1 LALNPLTTVI
11 NGFQWG
17 VLDTAAPELGKTLVG
32 IAVTALFLIVGLWY
46 FRRSEPRFADT
57 I

>member
-1 LALNPLTTVI
+1 VI

-17 VLDTAAPELGKTLVG
+17 VVGAPAPELGKTLISVG
-32 IAVTALFLIVGLWY
+32 AAVVFFVVGLWF

>member
-1 LALNPLTTVI
+1 MHPPP
-11 NGFQWG
+11 
-17 VLDTAAPELGKTLVG
+17 DLGKTLVSVAAMAA
-32 IAVTALFLIVGLWY
+32 IFVVGLWF

>member
-1 LALNPLTTVI
+1 MVSVGATV
-11 NGFQWG
+11 
-17 VLDTAAPELGKTLVG
+17 
-32 IAVTALFLIVGLWY
+32 LFVVVGLWF

>member
-1 LALNPLTTVI
+1 MTAVI
-11 NGFQWG
+11 DGFQWG
-17 VLDTAAPELGKTLVG
+17 VVGTEAPELAKTLIGV
-32 IAVTALFLIVGLWY
+32 AAAATFFVVGLTY

>member
-1 LALNPLTTVI
+1 MTAVI

-17 VLDTAAPELGKTLVG
+17 VVGTAGPGLGKTLVSL
-32 IAVTALFLIVGLWY
+32 AAMATFFLVGLSY
-46 FRRSEPRFADT
+46 FRRSEPRFADN

>member
-1 LALNPLTTVI
+1 MTAVI

-17 VLDTAAPELGKTLVG
+17 VLGTAAPDLGKTLVERRG
-32 IAVTALFLIVGLWY
+32 DRGLLRRSGCWY

>member
-1 LALNPLTTVI
+1 MTAVI
-11 NGFQWG
+11 AGFQWG
-17 VLDTAAPELGKTLVG
+17 VIGTSAPDLDKTLVSVG
-32 IAVTALFLIVGLWY
+32 ATAVFLVVGLWY

>member
-1 LALNPLTTVI
+1 MVS
-11 NGFQWG
+11 
-17 VLDTAAPELGKTLVG
+17 VG
-32 IAVTALFLIVGLWY
+32 ATFLFFVVGLWF